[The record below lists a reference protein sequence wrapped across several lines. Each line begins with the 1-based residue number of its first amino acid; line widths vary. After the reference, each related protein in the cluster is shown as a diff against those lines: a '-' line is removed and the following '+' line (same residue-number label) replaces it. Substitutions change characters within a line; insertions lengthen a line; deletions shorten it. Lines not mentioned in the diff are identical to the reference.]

1 MAYENILY
9 ADQII
14 NQAGDDLV
22 ISSIVL
28 ADNAAV
34 LVAAEHKHML
44 RKVRTVVGDV
54 VTTRYD
60 RSVETGVD
68 ENSDPIW
75 SWVAESSRSY
85 TMPTAP

>member
-1 MAYENILY
+1 MAYVNIMY

-28 ADNAAV
+28 ADDAAA

-44 RKVRTVVGDV
+44 RKVRTVAGDV
-54 VTTRYD
+54 VTTKYE

-68 ENSDPIW
+68 ENSDPVW
-75 SWVAESSRSY
+75 GWVTKSSHSY
-85 TMPTAP
+85 TMPPAP